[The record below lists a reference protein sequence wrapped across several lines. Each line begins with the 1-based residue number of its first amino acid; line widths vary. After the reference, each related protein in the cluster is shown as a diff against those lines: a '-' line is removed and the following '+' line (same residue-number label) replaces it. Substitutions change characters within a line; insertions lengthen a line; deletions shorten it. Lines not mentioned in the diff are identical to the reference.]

1 MKQNPKNTETKK
13 TETPSVNYELK
24 SKAVDDLLSAE
35 AGDAPEYD
43 REELE
48 KYRSRKGLRLPQ
60 LLKIALIKAWFAG
73 AVCYFILWGL
83 GIYLSSTID
92 MMFILGVVLG
102 MVTDLLVNS
111 ALRFLE
117 KTPGENEQWLMVRQK
132 GVMGF
137 FLNIF
142 YGFVLLFC
150 VYMLYNLI
158 NYVIIAVTGKTDTV
172 PLGVEPVLFG
182 TFFMAFDMLFVFIK
196 QRIKRALDKT

>member
-1 MKQNPKNTETKK
+1 MKQNKKDTETRK
-13 TETPSVNYELK
+13 TEAPSTNYELK
-24 SKAVDDLLSAE
+24 SKAVDDLVSAE
-35 AGDAPEYD
+35 AGEAPEYD
-43 REELE
+43 QEELG
-48 KYRSRKGLRLPQ
+48 KYRSRKGIRLPQ

-92 MMFILGVVLG
+92 MMFILGIVLG

-117 KTPGENEQWLMVRQK
+117 KTPGENERWLMIRQK
-132 GVMGF
+132 GVIGF

-158 NYVIIAVTGKTDTV
+158 NLAILAVTGKTDTV

-182 TFFMAFDMLFVFIK
+182 TFYMAFDMLFVTIK
-196 QRIKRALDKT
+196 QRVKRALDKM

>member
-1 MKQNPKNTETKK
+1 MKQNEKNTEEKRTKA
-13 TETPSVNYELK
+13 PSTNYELK
-24 SKAVDDLLSAE
+24 SKAVDDLVSAE
-35 AGDAPEYD
+35 AGEAPEYD
-43 REELE
+43 QEELD
-48 KYRSRKGLRLPQ
+48 KYRSHKGIRFPQ

-83 GIYLSSTID
+83 GIYLSSVID
-92 MMFILGVVLG
+92 MMFVLGVVLG
-102 MVTDLLVNS
+102 MVTDLLVNN

-117 KTPGENEQWLMVRQK
+117 KTPGENERWLMVRRK
-132 GVMGF
+132 GVIGF

-150 VYMLYNLI
+150 VYMLYNII
-158 NYVIIAVTGKTDTV
+158 NYAIIAVTGKTDTV

-182 TFFMAFDMLFVFIK
+182 TFYMAFDMLFVFIK

>member
-1 MKQNPKNTETKK
+1 M
-13 TETPSVNYELK
+13 NYELK
-24 SKAVDDLLSAE
+24 SKAVDDLVSAE
-35 AGDAPEYD
+35 TGEAPEYD
-43 REELE
+43 KEELE
-48 KYRSRKGLRLPQ
+48 KYRSHKGIRLPE

-92 MMFILGVVLG
+92 MMFILGIVLG
-102 MVTDLLVNS
+102 MVTDLLVNN

-117 KTPGENEQWLMVRQK
+117 KTPGENERWLMVRQK
-132 GVMGF
+132 GVIGF

-142 YGFVLLFC
+142 YGFILLFC

-158 NYVIIAVTGKTDTV
+158 NLTINAVTGKTDTV

-182 TFFMAFDMLFVFIK
+182 TFFMAFDMLFVVIK